1 MFTATDGNGVVLL
14 VYSVL
19 MTKGLQTIEN
29 EVDIQG
35 SKLTTEHGYAAQEII
50 NLMLTGKA
58 HTNVHNGDKVMGE
71 DLVLRGVSK

>member
-19 MTKGLQTIEN
+19 MTKGLQNIEN

-35 SKLTTEHGYAAQEII
+35 SKLTTEHGYAA
-50 NLMLTGKA
+50 
-58 HTNVHNGDKVMGE
+58 
-71 DLVLRGVSK
+71 